1 MVQVKIKEVLQ
12 KVSRPKRIPTS
23 EYLSEGAYPVIDQGQ
38 NVIAGYTNDED
49 AVISS
54 PLPMVI
60 FGDHT
65 RAVKFSK
72 VPFATGAD
80 GTQLLYPQE
89 GIDPTYFYY
98 AVKNVDLSN
107 YFYARHF
114 KYLKEKEITIF
125 DLPTQQKIASVL
137 SAYDDLIENNRRCME
152 ILEESARLIYR
163 KMFGDDVPD
172 ADRWPVVKI
181 GDILCKVHRAVK
193 IPKEEYCE
201 SGTYPCIDQ
210 SREFIGGYT
219 NNEAAVNHDLPAIVF
234 GDHTRILKFV
244 RFPFAS
250 GADGTQLI
258 RSNDGRISQEFL
270 YYALLEIDLT
280 NYFYARHFKI
290 LKSKDL
296 RLPPFDLIAEFTRLV
311 SPMTERTA
319 VLIQENVKLAEARDM
334 LLPKLMSG
342 AEIG

>member
-1 MVQVKIKEVLQ
+1 MSL
-12 KVSRPKRIPTS
+12 
-23 EYLSEGAYPVIDQGQ
+23 
-38 NVIAGYTNDED
+38 
-49 AVISS
+49 
-54 PLPMVI
+54 
-60 FGDHT
+60 
-65 RAVKFSK
+65 
-72 VPFATGAD
+72 
-80 GTQLLYPQE
+80 
-89 GIDPTYFYY
+89 
-98 AVKNVDLSN
+98 
-107 YFYARHF
+107 
-114 KYLKEKEITIF
+114 
-125 DLPTQQKIASVL
+125 
-137 SAYDDLIENNRRCME
+137 
-152 ILEESARLIYR
+152 
-163 KMFGDDVPD
+163 
-172 ADRWPVVKI
+172 
-181 GDILCKVHRAVK
+181 
-193 IPKEEYCE
+193 
-201 SGTYPCIDQ
+201 GTYPCIDQ

-319 VLIQENVKLAEARDM
+319 VLLKENIKLAEARDM
-334 LLPKLMSG
+334 LLSKLMRDC
-342 AEIG
+342 

>member
-1 MVQVKIKEVLQ
+1 MYTCIASIGKIGIAAGDVLTNQ
-12 KVSRPKRIPTS
+12 QINSIVPYDDVDGRFVYYLLRNETQRIQNLNAGCAVPIINKGDFENIDVSYPSLPIQKRI
-23 EYLSEGAYPVIDQGQ
+23 
-38 NVIAGYTNDED
+38 
-49 AVISS
+49 
-54 PLPMVI
+54 
-60 FGDHT
+60 
-65 RAVKFSK
+65 
-72 VPFATGAD
+72 AD
-80 GTQLLYPQE
+80 
-89 GIDPTYFYY
+89 I
-98 AVKNVDLSN
+98 
-107 YFYARHF
+107 
-114 KYLKEKEITIF
+114 
-125 DLPTQQKIASVL
+125 L
-137 SAYDDLIENNRRCME
+137 SAYDDLIENNRRRME

-319 VLIQENVKLAEARDM
+319 VLLKENIKLAEARDM
-334 LLPKLMSG
+334 LLSKLMRDC
-342 AEIG
+342 